1 MFNYIWCFAYVIT
14 HIIKKMQEFSSKEYN
29 ALREKGIF
37 FSCKVSLLQ
46 VHLQQQQKK
55 QQIAFAFTCF
65 TLACCCCLYMQDIA
79 RAFSFCL
86 TEQKKDRMC

>member
-37 FSCKVSLLQ
+37 F
-46 VHLQQQQKK
+46 
-55 QQIAFAFTCF
+55 F
-65 TLACCCCLYMQDIA
+65 M
-79 RAFSFCL
+79 
-86 TEQKKDRMC
+86 